1 MIYKITFVSNDK
13 YELSF
18 QGHKKIVSLSFLQ
31 THLKPHKLEELEIRR
46 FTSVRD
52 NWTFKDE
59 VNTDE
64 AEIDNSH
71 FELVGKATF
80 PGGYV
85 AEKSKYSGLYEL
97 WNYSV
102 ETGWRFV
109 SYIFH
114 LESVDTFITE
124 DRSWLKF
131 KKKLK
136 KSMPEVELG
145 IPDKK

>member
-1 MIYKITFVSNDK
+1 MKNFRY
-13 YELSF
+13 
-18 QGHKKIVSLSFLQ
+18 
-31 THLKPHKLEELEIRR
+31 
-46 FTSVRD
+46 
-52 NWTFKDE
+52 
-59 VNTDE
+59 
-64 AEIDNSH
+64 
-71 FELVGKATF
+71 
-80 PGGYV
+80 
-85 AEKSKYSGLYEL
+85 KSKYTGLYEL

-145 IPDKK
+145 IPDNK